1 MVYFPFWICLEKS
14 KVFRED
20 ELSGLHGEKGLLR
33 ETWKEEDPPKNDKR
47 TLRVYL
53 DLWV

>member
-20 ELSGLHGEKGLLR
+20 ELSVLREEKGLLR
-33 ETWKEEDPPKNDKR
+33 DTWEEEDFPKNDKKIP
-47 TLRVYL
+47 RVYL